1 MGNVKTYPR
10 TPDVNLSSHFALH
23 EFACKDNGMSKT
35 VLVDDELVQRLET
48 LRSRLGGKAININ
61 SGYRSPAHDK
71 AVGGSGRGFHTRGMA
86 ADIWV
91 QGLTC
96 VQLGML
102 AKEVG
107 FRGIGMYH
115 RKPSEQVVHVD
126 TRPSPCK
133 WLCRS
138 GAKYNYIQNFM
149 PTVSPTSQGDTNKTA
164 TIMLQSCLGI
174 AEDGKYGPA
183 TVAAVKKFQAAHGLT
198 ADGICGV
205 MTWKEI
211 GKIR

>member
-10 TPDVNLSSHFALH
+10 TPDVKLSANFMLH
-23 EFACKDNGMSKT
+23 EFACKDNGVSKT

-48 LRSRLGGKAININ
+48 LRARLGGKAININ
-61 SGYRSPAHDK
+61 SGYRTHTHDK
-71 AVGGSGRGFHTRGMA
+71 AVGGSGRGMHTRGMA

-91 QGLTC
+91 QGITC

-107 FRGIGMYH
+107 FRGVGMYH

-133 WLCRS
+133 WLCRK
-138 GAKYNYIQNFM
+138 GATYNYITNFM
-149 PTVSPTSQGDTNKTA
+149 PTVGPTSQGETNKT
-164 TIMLQSCLGI
+164 TIMMLQSCLGI
-174 AEDGKYGPA
+174 AEDGKYGPG
-183 TVAAVKKFQAAHGLT
+183 TIAAVKKVQQENGLT
-198 ADGICGV
+198 VDGICGPI
-205 MTWKEI
+205 TWKAI
-211 GKIR
+211 AKIK

>member
-23 EFACKDNGMSKT
+23 EFACKDNGVSKT

-61 SGYRSPAHDK
+61 SGYRSPNHDK
-71 AVGGSGRGFHTRGMA
+71 AVGGSGRGFHTKGMA

-115 RKPSEQVVHVD
+115 RKPSEQVSMLTHARLRVSGFAVLVQSI
-126 TRPSPCK
+126 TTSRTSCLWYLLLLRVIPIRLQSSCFSLALVLLKMGSTVLQQLLLLRSSRPS
-133 WLCRS
+133 
-138 GAKYNYIQNFM
+138 M
-149 PTVSPTSQGDTNKTA
+149 V
-164 TIMLQSCLGI
+164 
-174 AEDGKYGPA
+174 
-183 TVAAVKKFQAAHGLT
+183 
-198 ADGICGV
+198 
-205 MTWKEI
+205 
-211 GKIR
+211 